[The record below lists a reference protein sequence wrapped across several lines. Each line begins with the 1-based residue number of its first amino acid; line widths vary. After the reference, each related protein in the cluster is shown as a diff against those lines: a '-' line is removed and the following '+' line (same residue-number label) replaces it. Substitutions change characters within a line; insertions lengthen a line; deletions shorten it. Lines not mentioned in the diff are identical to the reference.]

1 MIPALGPKPL
11 RTSERGPEEP
21 KLSEQSFIK
30 QIWSKL
36 GSYRPPWVRRMG
48 FPVRVIA
55 MSDKGC
61 RRIALKATVRED
73 RIAVC
78 TDAISGWP

>member
-1 MIPALGPKPL
+1 
-11 RTSERGPEEP
+11 
-21 KLSEQSFIK
+21 
-30 QIWSKL
+30 
-36 GSYRPPWVRRMG
+36 MG

-78 TDAISGWP
+78 TDTISAWP